1 MAKCISITCF
11 VPNLFLKVAA
21 ENQAPKRRKRET
33 LKVITKTQPSNFQF
47 ITELNISAPLAC
59 VHASMPGQVREKAP
73 LQDKV
78 VQCTHS
84 SCIIL
89 SSLYKIQ
96 WGSYNHSHL
105 TNEKQGI
112 REVNDLPRLTQ
123 LERGRGSIQTEDF
136 RLQSSY
142 SFLLNQAA
150 SRVKLPPPP
159 ITGATRLYHLFI
171 IIKNCVSRTHCLYGT
186 ARFHS
191 NTLPES
197 HGSIPC
203 SKKWWCNVLWLWL
216 WKVTVTLLQRM
227 PSQLAA
233 WSLQELSKKKRR
245 RGERQ
250 WVVSQDGGLFSLW
263 TCLWLLLK
271 QNPSQVCTL
280 MVLLL
285 GNKSSNPGEK
295 VKLDC
300 TANSSPEV
308 CGNDYRVKWLH
319 H

>member
-186 ARFHS
+186 ALVSTATRCQRVMGVS
-191 NTLPES
+191 RAQKNDDVMS
-197 HGSIPC
+197 CDCGSER
-203 SKKWWCNVLWLWL
+203 W
-216 WKVTVTLLQRM
+216 
-227 PSQLAA
+227 QLHYYRGCH
-233 WSLQELSKKKRR
+233 LSW
-245 RGERQ
+245 Q
-250 WVVSQDGGLFSLW
+250 
-263 TCLWLLLK
+263 
-271 QNPSQVCTL
+271 
-280 MVLLL
+280 
-285 GNKSSNPGEK
+285 PGA
-295 VKLDC
+295 C
-300 TANSSPEV
+300 RS
-308 CGNDYRVKWLH
+308 
-319 H
+319 

>member
-1 MAKCISITCF
+1 M
-11 VPNLFLKVAA
+11 
-21 ENQAPKRRKRET
+21 
-33 LKVITKTQPSNFQF
+33 
-47 ITELNISAPLAC
+47 AC

-105 TNEKQGI
+105 TNEKLGI

-150 SRVKLPPPP
+150 SRVKLPRPHYRCHETLPSLHHHQKLCIKDPLP
-159 ITGATRLYHLFI
+159 IW
-171 IIKNCVSRTHCLYGT
+171 HCSC
-186 ARFHS
+186 FHS

-233 WSLQELSKKKRR
+233 WSLQELSEKKRR

-250 WVVSQDGGLFSLW
+250 WVVTQDGGLFWTWTW
-263 TCLWLLLK
+263 TCL
-271 QNPSQVCTL
+271 
-280 MVLLL
+280 
-285 GNKSSNPGEK
+285 
-295 VKLDC
+295 
-300 TANSSPEV
+300 
-308 CGNDYRVKWLH
+308 
-319 H
+319 